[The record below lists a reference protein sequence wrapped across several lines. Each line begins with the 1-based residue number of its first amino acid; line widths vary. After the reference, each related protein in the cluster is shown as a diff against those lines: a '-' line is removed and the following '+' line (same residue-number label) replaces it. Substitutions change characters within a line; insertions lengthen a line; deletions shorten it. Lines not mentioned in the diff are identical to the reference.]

1 MKKVVAYARVS
12 THLESQ
18 ENSYKSQQLYFEKY
32 INNNKDW
39 QLVRIYSDEVSG
51 TSTRK
56 RKDFNEMIRDAECGI
71 FDIILTKEVSRFA
84 RNTLD
89 TLQYTRKLKAMGIDV
104 YFLLDN
110 ISTADKDGELRL
122 TIFRKSRSRGSK
134 KVFG

>member
-1 MKKVVAYARVS
+1 MKKKVVAYARVS

-39 QLVRIYSDEVSG
+39 ELVRIYSDEVSG

-56 RKDFNEMIRDAECGI
+56 RKEFNEMIRDAESGK

-122 TIFRKSRSRGSK
+122 TIFRKPRPRRSK
-134 KVFG
+134 KVL

>member
-1 MKKVVAYARVS
+1 M
-12 THLESQ
+12 
-18 ENSYKSQQLYFEKY
+18 
-32 INNNKDW
+32 
-39 QLVRIYSDEVSG
+39 RIYSDEVSG

-56 RKDFNEMIRDAECGI
+56 RKDFNEMIRDAESGK

>member
-56 RKDFNEMIRDAECGI
+56 RKDFNEMIRDAESGK